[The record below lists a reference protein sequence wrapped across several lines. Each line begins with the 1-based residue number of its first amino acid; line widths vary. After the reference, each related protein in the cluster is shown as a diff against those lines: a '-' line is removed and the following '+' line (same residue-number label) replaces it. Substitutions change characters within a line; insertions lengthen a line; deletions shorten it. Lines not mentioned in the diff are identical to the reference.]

1 MLLVASCLRFLPF
14 RSIASLATGNALLA
28 PCYHI
33 VSDGSPVH
41 VRHLYR
47 WRNVAAFRKEL
58 DHLLRHFRPLSLEE
72 ISRRVSAGERLP
84 ERSLFLS
91 FDDGFREMTEVVAPV
106 CREKGVPATFFLN
119 TAFLDNHAMGYRQKA
134 SLLIDAWQH
143 RSEASR
149 RTAQSLLA
157 NRLGISQGEAFDW
170 RRMVLSVNYRQR
182 EILDECAALLE
193 VSFADYLRSARPY
206 LSTEQVQG
214 LLDAGFSIGGHSIDH
229 PKYAELTPEERI
241 AQTRGCLDELKQ
253 RFRLPVKAFAFPF
266 VSDGVPEPFYRE
278 VFDGGIADL
287 IFCIGHMPEADSHR
301 AVQRFGVESGQRY
314 SMRELMAIQA
324 EGRLRQKAANW
335 KRSGFLP

>member
-14 RSIASLATGNALLA
+14 RSIASLATGKALLA

-47 WRNVAAFRKEL
+47 WRNVAAFGREL
-58 DHLLRHFRPLSLEE
+58 DRLLRHFRPLSLEE
-72 ISRRVSAGERLP
+72 IGRRVSTGEPLP

-91 FDDGFREMTEVVAPV
+91 FDDGFREMSEVVAPL

-119 TAFLDNHAMGYRQKA
+119 TAFLDNRALGYRQKA

-143 RSEASR
+143 RGEAIR
-149 RTAQSLLA
+149 RTAQARLA
-157 NRLGISQGEAFDW
+157 ARLEVPHQEACDW
-170 RRMVLSVNYRQR
+170 RRMVLSVKYRQR
-182 EILDECAALLE
+182 AVLDECAALLE
-193 VSFADYLRSARPY
+193 VSFPDYLRSVQPY
-206 LSTEQVQG
+206 LSSEQVQG

-229 PKYAELTPEERI
+229 PKYAELALVEQV
-241 AQTRGCLDELKQ
+241 AQTRGCMDELEQ

-266 VSDGVPEPFYRE
+266 VSDGVPDQFYRE
-278 VFDGGIADL
+278 VFGGGVAEL
-287 IFCIGHMPEADSHR
+287 VFCIGQMPGWEGHR
-301 AVQRFGVESGQRY
+301 AVQRFGVESAQRY

-335 KRSGFLP
+335 KRSGFLL